1 MCIVGLGGPEGTHSH
16 LKHATKLMKTIEE
29 VYDDYLYDCYIAN
42 RHLTAEDWL
51 YYGREEH
58 HVEIPDRD
66 GGLLTPCN
74 SQYLTKYQHWVA
86 GILQSEVLQK
96 CCFSMVPKK
105 SIPPHLEDLRKKWV
119 LDSAREGNEA
129 WLRSTT
135 AEERSR
141 AAKGDTTHE
150 ERSQR
155 TKEGWANMD
164 EEARQDRIRRSN
176 VLRSEEVKAEA
187 IRKRLETMTPEKRS
201 AAAKKAAASQTPEQ
215 RSEAAKQRWAKL
227 TPEERRL
234 ITKKGSEAAAK
245 KAAEKRSVNRPL
257 TSDKP
262 TL

>member
-1 MCIVGLGGPEGTHSH
+1 MYVVLADPWAYTTHH
-16 LKHATKLMKTIEE
+16 KHAANIMINAEK
-29 VYDDYLYDCYIAN
+29 VYDDFLYDCYIAN
-42 RHLTAEDWL
+42 LQLTEEDWL

-58 HVEIPDRD
+58 HIEIPNRD
-66 GGLLTPCN
+66 EGVLTPYN
-74 SQYLTKYQHWVA
+74 SQYLTTYQHWAA

-187 IRKRLETMTPEKRS
+187 TRKRLEKMTPEVLKEAHRKRMENT
-201 AAAKKAAASQTPEQ
+201 TPEQ
-215 RSEAAKQRWAKL
+215 RSEAARKRWANK
-227 TPEERRL
+227 TPEERRAH
-234 ITKKGSEAAAK
+234 TAAATK
-245 KAAEKRSVNRPL
+245 AAAEKAKERRR
-257 TSDKP
+257 
-262 TL
+262 

>member
-1 MCIVGLGGPEGTHSH
+1 MINAE
-16 LKHATKLMKTIEE
+16 K

-42 RHLTAEDWL
+42 RQLTDEDWL

-58 HVEIPDRD
+58 HVEIPTRD

-74 SQYLTKYQHWVA
+74 SQYLTKYQHWIA

-105 SIPPHLEDLRKKWV
+105 SIPPHLEELRKKWV
-119 LDSAREGNEA
+119 LDLAREGNEA

-141 AAKGDTTHE
+141 AAKGDTTQE

-155 TKEGWANMD
+155 SKRGWANMT
-164 EEARQDRIRRSN
+164 EEVRQDRIRRSN
-176 VLRSEEVKAEA
+176 VLRSKEVKAEA
-187 IRKRLETMTPEKRS
+187 TRKRLEKMTPEKLKEAHR
-201 AAAKKAAASQTPEQ
+201 KRMENTTPEQ
-215 RSEAAKQRWAKL
+215 RSEAARKRWAKL
-227 TPEERRL
+227 TPEQRRA
-234 ITKKGSEAAAK
+234 ITKNGTEAASK
-245 KAAEKRSVNRPL
+245 KAAEKKAETRPL
-257 TSDKP
+257 TPDEP